1 MIKII
6 LEYLPFLALGI
17 VGHSLLGIYNNVF
30 QLKEH
35 FSLKK
40 LLEGLWK
47 AFVIASAFIITS
59 LLYDKLFGVI
69 ELGSIE
75 LAPDL
80 LMLSVCLMYL
90 TKMLIK
96 LKDIFQLDI
105 VADKVDLI
113 EVIETKEEDIN
124 EEQEEGWYY
133 GSFKKRQEKPY

>member
-17 VGHSLLGIYNNVF
+17 AGHSLLGIYNNVF
-30 QLKEH
+30 QLKDK
-35 FSLKK
+35 FSIKK

-47 AFVIASAFIITS
+47 AFVITSAFTITAV
-59 LLYDKLFGVI
+59 LYDKLFGVI

-80 LMLSVCLMYL
+80 LMLSICLMYL

-96 LKDIFQLDI
+96 LKDIFQLDLI
-105 VADKVDLI
+105 ASKVDMVEENDI
-113 EVIETKEEDIN
+113 EDDEELEIVNLD
-124 EEQEEGWYY
+124 E
-133 GSFKKRQEKPY
+133 

>member
-47 AFVIASAFIITS
+47 AFVIASAFTITAV
-59 LLYDKLFGVI
+59 LYDKLFGVI

-80 LMLSVCLMYL
+80 LMLSICLMYL

-96 LKDIFQLDI
+96 LKDIFQLDLI
-105 VADKVDLI
+105 ASKVDIVEENDI
-113 EVIETKEEDIN
+113 EDDEELEIIN
-124 EEQEEGWYY
+124 LDE
-133 GSFKKRQEKPY
+133 

>member
-17 VGHSLLGIYNNVF
+17 AGHSLLGIYNNVF

-47 AFVIASAFIITS
+47 AFVIASAFTITAV
-59 LLYDKLFGVI
+59 LYDKLFGVI

-96 LKDIFQLDI
+96 LKDIFKLETTAEI
-105 VADKVDLI
+105 I
-113 EVIETKEEDIN
+113 EVIETQEEDIN
-124 EEQEEGWYY
+124 EEQEEG
-133 GSFKKRQEKPY
+133 

>member
-6 LEYLPFLALGI
+6 LEYLPYLLLGI

-47 AFVIASAFIITS
+47 AFVIASAFTITAV
-59 LLYDKLFGVI
+59 LYDKLFGVI

-80 LMLSVCLMYL
+80 LMLSICLMYL

-96 LKDIFQLDI
+96 LKDIFQLDLI
-105 VADKVDLI
+105 ASKVDI
-113 EVIETKEEDIN
+113 VEEEDVEDDEELEIIN
-124 EEQEEGWYY
+124 LDE
-133 GSFKKRQEKPY
+133 